1 MSRSL
6 TELFGNLA
14 SPMGVQQPTT
24 PNTIYNPEIP
34 DSNLAVRK
42 AIRDNYYSSMKLPTN
57 SVRNGDG
64 YSFSMRGG
72 SQRYFNPRDD
82 AFGLDGGIDPLNI
95 RRRTDPN
102 GIPPRNFATG
112 ALYVAFDEWSSH
124 PVVQTTLRSCGFKF
138 YAHKEA
144 TNELVYYK
152 WCRGGVDKVPK
163 PATSIEGAC
172 CVCSLSNL

>member
-14 SPMGVQQPTT
+14 SPMGVQQPTA

-112 ALYVAFDEWSSH
+112 ALYDIYQLPQSAS
-124 PVVQTTLRSCGFKF
+124 QTQ
-138 YAHKEA
+138 
-144 TNELVYYK
+144 
-152 WCRGGVDKVPK
+152 
-163 PATSIEGAC
+163 
-172 CVCSLSNL
+172 SNLSLLQQSAMSYQNYINRGV